1 MKLRYRWVSIWV
13 HIIIDMKYLCKSC
26 KTSCIDIIEHI
37 RKIHNFSKASIKS
50 SLEHNPNSFKN
61 AFEEIK

>member
-1 MKLRYRWVSIWV
+1 
-13 HIIIDMKYLCKSC
+13 MKYMC
-26 KTSCIDIIEHI
+26 KTCKKPCNDIPEHI
-37 RKIHNFSKASIKS
+37 RKVHNFSKASIKS

>member
-1 MKLRYRWVSIWV
+1 
-13 HIIIDMKYLCKSC
+13 MKYMCKSC
-26 KTSCIDIIEHI
+26 KTSCKDIIEHI
-37 RKIHNFSKASIKS
+37 RKIHNFSKASIEA

>member
-1 MKLRYRWVSIWV
+1 MQY
-13 HIIIDMKYLCKSC
+13 MCKKRKKPCS
-26 KTSCIDIIEHI
+26 DIIEHI
-37 RKIHNFSKASIKS
+37 RKVHNFSNASIKS